1 MQLYEHQKK
10 AINKMHNGCILVG
23 GVGSGK
29 SLTSI
34 YYYFHKVCN
43 GMKRKADKK
52 DLYIITTARKRD
64 TNEWDE
70 EMSPFALKVGDSKV
84 NKWHHVNVVV
94 DSWNNIKKY
103 ADVKNAFFIFD
114 EQRLVS
120 MGTWSKHFIKISR
133 SNQWI
138 LLSATPGDTW
148 SDYMSVFIAN
158 GFVKN
163 KTEFNRRYCVFSRF
177 SKFPKIERY
186 LEEERLAAMRNR
198 IIVVMKYKSDKEKI
212 HKNVFCGYNKDLY
225 LTVAKTRWNYDTDAP
240 CKDAGEVCRC
250 LRKLVNSSVDRVKA
264 MNELLNKHD
273 KVIVFYNYN
282 YELDILKALC
292 NARKLKCAEWN
303 GHVHELIPTTKKWCY
318 LVQYSAGAEGWNCI
332 ETDTIIFYS
341 ANYSYKIMHQA
352 AGRID
357 RITTPFDILY
367 YYHLISK
374 SSIDGM
380 IDKAIKRKKTFNEK
394 MFVEKQMTKDK
405 LMKKE
410 D

>member
-10 AINKMHNGCILVG
+10 AVERLRNGNILVG

-43 GMKRKADKK
+43 GMKRKADRK

-64 TNEWDE
+64 THEWENELL
-70 EMSPFALKVGDSKV
+70 PFALVVGDSKA
-84 NKWHHVNVVV
+84 NTGWHVNVVV

-103 ADVKNAFFIFD
+103 ADVKNSFFIFD

-120 MGTWSKHFIKISR
+120 MGSWSKQFIKISH

-158 GFVKN
+158 GFVRN

-198 IIVVMKYKSDKEKI
+198 IAVVMKYRNKVQKI
-212 HKNVFCGYNKDLY
+212 HKNIFCGYNKNLY
-225 LTVAKTRWNYDTDAP
+225 LTIAKTRWNYDTDEP

-250 LRKLVNSSVDRVKA
+250 LRKLVNSSAERIKE
-264 MNELLNKHD
+264 MNSLLDTHN

-292 NARKLKCAEWN
+292 KARKLQCAEWN
-303 GHVHELIPTTKKWCY
+303 GHKHELIPTTNKWCY
-318 LVQYSAGAEGWNCI
+318 LVQYTAGAEGWNCI
-332 ETDTIIFYS
+332 ETNVMIFYS

-357 RITTPFDILY
+357 RMTTPFSILY
-367 YYHLISK
+367 YYHLMSR
-374 SSIDGM
+374 SSIDGT
-380 IDKAIKRKKTFNEK
+380 IEAAIKRKQTFNEK
-394 MFVEKQMTKDK
+394 MFVEKKMGKDK
-405 LMKKE
+405 LVKKG